1 MQEWLWRHSNGIP
14 ALIHPPSPA
23 PGPHREHEGW
33 DGGEE
38 PGVDHGQDGR
48 QVPLS
53 GSHEEQPG
61 RGHREGTQ
69 SSHTPAGLCVQHR
82 TSGASPSSALPA
94 TRQDWNTRT
103 GTLAPDSQGG
113 WKWPGNAGRVD
124 LHPALQG
131 QQFSDSSDNPV
142 MCQSRNHLSPA
153 PAQPFSPS
161 RGILIPPLKFPN
173 FLLFIKAT
181 FSAAPSPEPVSG
193 SGLLTSPGLCL
204 RNSRLRA
211 LKGCL

>member
-1 MQEWLWRHSNGIP
+1 MDRMEGRC
-14 ALIHPPSPA
+14 PSRDPTKNSL
-23 PGPHREHEGW
+23 
-33 DGGEE
+33 GGDTE
-38 PGVDHGQDGR
+38 
-48 QVPLS
+48 
-53 GSHEEQPG
+53 
-61 RGHREGTQ
+61 RGHRAV
-69 SSHTPAGLCVQHR
+69 TPLQGFVFSTEQV
-82 TSGASPSSALPA
+82 GPA
-94 TRQDWNTRT
+94 RAQPCRPRGRT
-103 GTLAPDSQGG
+103 GTPGLELWPLTHRGG
-113 WKWPGNAGRVD
+113 WRWPRNAGRMD